1 MCLKVEANRRV
12 VVTGMGV
19 ISPIGTGLPSFWNSL
34 VEGKSGIREITRF
47 DASDFPSRI
56 AGEVD
61 FDPLDYLDRREARK
75 MDRFTQMAVACA
87 RMAAEHADMN
97 DGLEPERAGV
107 IIGTGIGGIET
118 LSNEYQN
125 YMTKGP
131 GRVSPF
137 FVPMMIPNMA
147 AGHISIDLGLKGP
160 INTIVTACAS
170 GTNAIGESFRI
181 IKHGYAD
188 IMVTGG
194 TEAPLVPLCV
204 AGFCSMKALSTRNE
218 LVSKASSPFDKNRDG
233 FVIGEGAGVL
243 VLEELEHARRRN
255 ARIYAEVVGYGMS
268 SDAYHITAPAPE
280 GDGARRAMDAAIR
293 DAGLT
298 PSDID
303 YINAHGTSTP
313 YNDANE
319 TQAIKNL
326 MGPKAYDTMISS
338 TKSMIGHLL
347 GAAGAVETIATVL
360 AMENGIVPPTI
371 NYEEP
376 DPECDLDY
384 VPNKAREC
392 EIQVALKNSFGFGG
406 QNACLVIRKLN
417 D

>member
-1 MCLKVEANRRV
+1 MEANRRV

-19 ISPIGTGLPSFWNSL
+19 ISPIGTGLSPFWDGL
-34 VEGKSGIREITRF
+34 VQGKSGIREITRF

-75 MDRFTQMAVACA
+75 MDRFTQMAVVCA
-87 RMAAEHADMN
+87 RMAAEHANLGN
-97 DGLEPERAGV
+97 DLDRQRAGV

-118 LSNEYQN
+118 LSIEYEN

-160 INTIVTACAS
+160 INTVVTACAS
-170 GTNAIGESFRI
+170 GTNAIGESLRI
-181 IKHGYAD
+181 IQRGYAD
-188 IMVTGG
+188 VMVTGG
-194 TEAPLVPLCV
+194 TEAPLVPLCL
-204 AGFCSMKALSTRNE
+204 AGFCNMKALSTRND
-218 LVSKASSPFDKNRDG
+218 LVSRASSPFDKNRDG

-243 VLEELEHARRRN
+243 VLEELEHARSRN
-255 ARIYAEVVGYGMS
+255 AKVYAEVIGYGMS

-326 MGPKAYDTMISS
+326 MGPRAYQTMISS

-347 GAAGAVETIATVL
+347 GAAGAVETIATIL
-360 AMENGIVPPTI
+360 AIDNGIVPPTI

-384 VPNKAREC
+384 VPNKARQC

>member
-1 MCLKVEANRRV
+1 VEANRRV

-19 ISPIGTGLPSFWNSL
+19 ISPIGTGLSPFWDGL
-34 VEGKSGIREITRF
+34 VQGKSGIREITRF

-75 MDRFTQMAVACA
+75 MDRFTQMAVVCA
-87 RMAAEHADMN
+87 RMAAEHANLGN
-97 DGLEPERAGV
+97 DLDRQRAGV

-118 LSNEYQN
+118 LSIEYEN

-160 INTIVTACAS
+160 INTVVTACAS
-170 GTNAIGESFRI
+170 GTNAIGESLRI
-181 IKHGYAD
+181 IQRGYAD
-188 IMVTGG
+188 VMVTGG
-194 TEAPLVPLCV
+194 TEAPLVPLCL
-204 AGFCSMKALSTRNE
+204 AGFCNMKALSTRND
-218 LVSKASSPFDKNRDG
+218 LVSRASSPFDKNRDG

-243 VLEELEHARRRN
+243 VLEELEHARSRN
-255 ARIYAEVVGYGMS
+255 AKVYAEVIGYGMS

-326 MGPKAYDTMISS
+326 MGPRAYQTMISS

-347 GAAGAVETIATVL
+347 GAAGAVETIATIL
-360 AMENGIVPPTI
+360 AIDNGIVPPTI

-384 VPNKAREC
+384 VPNKARQC